1 MSPYTFELREL
12 WLSDVAEP
20 ADPIE
25 NTPMESDIP
34 ALVFS
39 GSYGPITSPEWARRA
54 AETLSSRYLYEF
66 ANMAHGVMPSDEC
79 ALDIG
84 PKFLDD
90 PTIEPDAVCM
100 QEIIGNNFR

>member
-39 GSYGPITSPEWARRA
+39 GSYGPISSPEWARRA
-54 AETLSSRYLYEF
+54 AETLSHSYLYEF
-66 ANMAHGVMPSDEC
+66 ANMAHGVMRSDAC
-79 ALDIG
+79 VLNIG
-84 PKFLDD
+84 LQFLDD
-90 PTIEPDAVCM
+90 PTSEPDASCM
-100 QEIIGNNFR
+100 QGIDEISFR